1 MSDNLTTNTNS
12 NGVTFKPYGNLL
24 SSTSPNLNQQIDTTS
39 LSLGMMRMNSS
50 SNNTNTNQYLNKSND
65 MIDANRRLLM
75 QQNGGSNFNGI
86 SNNNQLQ
93 LFSSNGYQ
101 SQRTALSSSSN
112 SSIQQSNDVHKENQE
127 M

>member
-1 MSDNLTTNTNS
+1 MSENLTTNT

-24 SSTSPNLNQQIDTTS
+24 SSTSPNLNQQIDSTS

-50 SNNTNTNQYLNKSND
+50 NSANANQYLNKSND

-75 QQNGGSNFNGI
+75 QQNGGSNINGT
-86 SNNNQLQ
+86 NNNQLQ

-101 SQRTALSSSSN
+101 SQRNALSSSSN